1 MRLNSKIISMLVV
14 CSAMLMLTGGCG
26 EQSERDVRRT
36 AVVDA
41 VERTLPTVAN
51 IGTERM
57 VRVVHDDPTQRARDR
72 LREDLFAEF
81 FGRAPPS
88 EYQPAFSLGSGV
100 VIHPDGLIL
109 TNHHVVERAS
119 TVYVSVDKHQNLKAR
134 TLASDPLSDLALLK
148 VDVDEPLSTITF
160 AADDDLML
168 GEQIIVLGN
177 PYGLSQ
183 TVTVGVLSSK
193 EREAT
198 YNGEVI
204 FRDILQTDAAV
215 NPGSSGGALLN
226 VEGELIG
233 VNIAV
238 YREAQNIGFAV
249 PIKRVRQL
257 LNHWLSTEF
266 LLSKTIGLAVEE
278 GASLGE
284 VRVARVLEGSS
295 ASLSNVRPGD
305 IVDTVNGKVLAGL
318 LDYRNQL
325 LSAALTDQEVSIGIL
340 NEADR
345 RLRTVELGWIEI
357 ARPSVEELVEMRF
370 GMVLDIPEDDSEQNF
385 SRGFMINDIVGESVS
400 DRAGL
405 YPGLYLFAVDSIPVA
420 NFESLKD
427 FMAGVESGDAVSITV
442 AEFIDEGAMR
452 VVRRLTLSLEAD

>member
-1 MRLNSKIISMLVV
+1 ME
-14 CSAMLMLTGGCG
+14 T
-26 EQSERDVRRT
+26 DVRRT
-36 AVVDA
+36 PVVDA
-41 VERTLPTVAN
+41 VERSLPTVAN

-72 LREDLFAEF
+72 LREELFSEF
-81 FGRAPPS
+81 FGRTPPS

-100 VIHPDGLIL
+100 VIHPEGLIL
-109 TNHHVVERAS
+109 TNHHVIERAS
-119 TVYVSVDKHQNLKAR
+119 TVYVSVGHHQNLKAR

-148 VDVDEPLSTITF
+148 VDVDEPLAAVEF

-168 GEQIIVLGN
+168 GEQVIVLGN

-198 YNGEVI
+198 YNGEVV

-226 VEGELIG
+226 VKGEMIG

-266 LLSKTIGLAVEE
+266 LLSKTLGIAVEE
-278 GASLGE
+278 DSHSGE
-284 VRVARVLEGSS
+284 LRVVHVLEGSS
-295 ASLSNVRPGD
+295 AALSNVESGD
-305 IVDTVNGKVLAGL
+305 LVTRVNGRRPAEL
-318 LDYRNQL
+318 LEYRNEL
-325 LSAALTDQEVSIGIL
+325 LSAAIAGQQVSVGVL
-340 NEADR
+340 GAGDR
-345 RLRTVELGWIEI
+345 RSRNVELAWSELM
-357 ARPSVEELVEMRF
+357 RPSVADLVEMRF
-370 GMVLDIPEDDSEQNF
+370 GMVLDVYEDDSETSF
-385 SRGFMINDIVGESVS
+385 ARGLMINEIVEDSVS

-405 YPGLYLFAVDSIPVA
+405 YPGLYLFSVEDIPVA
-420 NFESLKD
+420 NVETLKD
-427 FMAGVESGDAVSITV
+427 FMSNIQPGDSVRLTF
-442 AEFIDEGAMR
+442 AEFIEDGSMR
-452 VVRRLTLSLEAD
+452 VVRRLTLNLAAE